1 MSLPSRSTELTTLL
15 VGRLPLDGFAVTVL
29 LPSDSAVSARLAG
42 RYVAARATVRRRGSA
57 RRRGD
62 CAEKRCISQ
71 VSLCNRHDHGEQPS
85 AGAGTL
91 PDGRCGRFRH
101 SD

>member
-57 RRRGD
+57 KRRGD
-62 CAEKRCISQ
+62 CAERGCISQ
-71 VSLCNRHDHGEQPS
+71 VSLCNRHGHGEQPS